1 MHRPDVDRCFIV
13 EYCSNRTG
21 VIMPMWSNWA
31 GNQRSRPAI
40 VERPASESEVI
51 AVVKRAVSNK
61 QRVKVVGSGHSFTG
75 IAVPDKVMIDL
86 SKMNRIIDV
95 DLALGLVTVQAGIVL
110 SDLNAHLEA
119 QGLSMPNLGDVTYQT
134 VAGAVSTSTHG
145 TGLHRTG
152 LAAQIVSF
160 RLVTATGESLI
171 CSSQQNSEVLHCG
184 RVSLGALGVITEV
197 TLRVVPAFN
206 LRAVEQPMRIDY
218 VLDNFSRL
226 IEENDFFEFYW
237 VPHTR
242 WALTKANNVS
252 KDPVDSPGRFR
263 TWYNKMFLEN
273 YAFGLLCRIGRL
285 FPKLIPKLATML
297 PSSGRVEYVNIS
309 HRIFSSKRLV
319 KFYEM
324 EYSIALESLA
334 PALREVMKMVDDRG
348 YRISFPVEVRCTGSD
363 DIPLSTSTGRRSAY
377 IAVHMFKGSEYAE
390 YFADVEAILRKYEG
404 RPHWGKIHNLDA
416 SDISSLYPEYQRFIE
431 VRNQLDP
438 ESVFTNDYLRRVL
451 GR

>member
-1 MHRPDVDRCFIV
+1 
-13 EYCSNRTG
+13 
-21 VIMPMWSNWA
+21 MPTWSNWA
-31 GNQRSRPAI
+31 GNQKSHPS
-40 VERPASESEVI
+40 VSERPASESEVI
-51 AVVKRAVSNK
+51 AVVNRAVSNK

-75 IAVPDKVMIDL
+75 IAVPDEVMIYL
-86 SKMNRIIDV
+86 SKLNQIVDIDRTR
-95 DLALGLVTVQAGIVL
+95 GLVTVQAGIVL

-134 VAGAVSTSTHG
+134 LAGAVSTSTHG
-145 TGLHRTG
+145 TGLQRTG
-152 LAAQIVSF
+152 LAAQIDSF
-160 RLVTATGESLI
+160 RLVTAAGETMV
-171 CSSQQNSEVLHCG
+171 CSTEQNQNVFHSG

-206 LRAVEQPMRIDY
+206 LRAVEQPMRIDF

-252 KDPVDSPGRFR
+252 TDPVDSPGRFR

-285 FPKLIPKLATML
+285 FPHLIPKLATIL

-324 EYSIALESLA
+324 EYSIALETLA

-377 IAVHMFKGSEYAE
+377 VAVHMFKGSEYDE

-438 ESVFTNDYLRRVL
+438 EGVFTNDYLRRVL

>member
-1 MHRPDVDRCFIV
+1 
-13 EYCSNRTG
+13 
-21 VIMPMWSNWA
+21 
-31 GNQRSRPAI
+31 
-40 VERPASESEVI
+40 
-51 AVVKRAVSNK
+51 
-61 QRVKVVGSGHSFTG
+61 
-75 IAVPDKVMIDL
+75 
-86 SKMNRIIDV
+86 
-95 DLALGLVTVQAGIVL
+95 
-110 SDLNAHLEA
+110 
-119 QGLSMPNLGDVTYQT
+119 
-134 VAGAVSTSTHG
+134 
-145 TGLHRTG
+145 
-152 LAAQIVSF
+152 
-160 RLVTATGESLI
+160 LVTAAGETLV
-171 CSSQQNSEVLHCG
+171 CNKQQNENVFHSG
-184 RVSLGALGVITEV
+184 RVSLGAVGVITEV
-197 TLRVVPAFN
+197 TLNVVPAFN

-226 IEENDFFEFYW
+226 IEDNDFFEFYW
-237 VPHTR
+237 VPHTK
-242 WALTKANNVS
+242 WALTKANNTS
-252 KDPVDSPGRFR
+252 TDPVDSPGRFR

-273 YAFGLLCRIGRL
+273 YAFGMLCRIGRL
-285 FPKLIPKLATML
+285 FPQLIPKLATIL

-377 IAVHMFKGSEYAE
+377 VAVHMFKGSDYAE

-438 ESVFTNDYLRRVL
+438 EGVFTNDYLRRVL